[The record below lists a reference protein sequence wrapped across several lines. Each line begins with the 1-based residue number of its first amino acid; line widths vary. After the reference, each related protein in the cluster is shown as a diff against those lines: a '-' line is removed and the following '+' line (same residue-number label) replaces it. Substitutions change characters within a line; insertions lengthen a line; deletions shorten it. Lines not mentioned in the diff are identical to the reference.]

1 MAVREE
7 EMIKRSN
14 SWTAAAWLV
23 AAAASLGSVS
33 DATARV
39 EGVTGTS
46 FTLVAKAGH
55 ISTADGG
62 SIHNWGY
69 ALRVG
74 SSAEFQYP
82 GPTLIVNQGDRIE
95 VTLINELPTNVSLLF
110 PGQID
115 VDTIQFTNGT
125 QPAGCI
131 GGAVSERQADG
142 RITREAR
149 PRGCL
154 KYSFIASKPGTYSY
168 HSGTQMPVQ
177 LEMGLFGALIVRPTG
192 APNQAY
198 EHAGTRFDREHLVML
213 SEIDPAWHEAVAQQA
228 AAVVLPPTNGSFNWK
243 VDTSGFKARN
253 PLYWFVN
260 GRNAPDTMI
269 EAFAPQF
276 PAQPYNALPRMHPGE
291 RLLLRTINAGL
302 DLHPFHTHGNN
313 TWTIAL
319 DGRVLSSAPGGGPDV
334 ARSDNTL
341 RMVPG
346 QTVDA
351 IYEWTGKGLNWDAY
365 GIADAHTCNGVT
377 LAEATA
383 NPADPRLQL
392 NGGFD
397 PVTREYCADHGK
409 PLPTVLPSNLE
420 MTFGD
425 FFSGSPFLGATGGV
439 PVGAGRLGAGGA
451 YFHMFHSHNER
462 EIINNGVFPGG
473 MMTFVVIEPWTT
485 PID

>member
-1 MAVREE
+1 MAVRED
-7 EMIKRSN
+7 EMNKRSK

-23 AAAASLGSVS
+23 AAATLGVAA
-33 DATARV
+33 DATAKI

-62 SIHNWGY
+62 SIYNWGY

-74 SSAEFQYP
+74 SNPAAFQYP
-82 GPTLIVNQGDRIE
+82 GPTLIVNQGDRVE
-95 VTLINELPTNVSLLF
+95 VTLFNELPTNVSLLF

-115 VDTIQFTNGT
+115 VDSEA
-125 QPAGCI
+125 AGCP
-131 GGAVSERQADG
+131 GGMANG

-149 PRGCL
+149 PGGCL
-154 KYSFIASKPGTYSY
+154 KYSFIANKPGTYTY

-177 LEMGLFGALIVRPTG
+177 LEMGLFGALIVRPNG

-198 EHAGTRFDREHLVML
+198 EHPGTRFDREHLVML
-213 SEIDPAWHEAVAQQA
+213 SEIDPVWHEAVARQA
-228 AAVVLPPTNGSFNWK
+228 AAASGANWT
-243 VDTSGFKARN
+243 VNTSGFEARN

-260 GRNAPDTMI
+260 GRNAPDTLVG
-269 EAFAPQF
+269 AYAPQF

-291 RLLLRTINAGL
+291 RLLLRTINAGI

-313 TWTIAL
+313 TWTIAV
-319 DGRVLSSAPGGGPDV
+319 DGRVASSAPGAGPDV

-365 GIADAHTCNGVT
+365 GIGDSHTCNGVT
-377 LAEATA
+377 LAEAAA

-397 PVTREYCADHGK
+397 PASREYCPDHGK

-473 MMTFVVIEPWTT
+473 MMTFVVIEPANV